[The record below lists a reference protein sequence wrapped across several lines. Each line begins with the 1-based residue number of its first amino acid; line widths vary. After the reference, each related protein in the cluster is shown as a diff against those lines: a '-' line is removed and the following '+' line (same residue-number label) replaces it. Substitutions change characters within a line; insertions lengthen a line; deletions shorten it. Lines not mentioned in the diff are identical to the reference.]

1 MLYLIGFMGVGKTT
15 IGKQIAALNKVVFI
29 DTDSQIEKETSK
41 SIKEIFETDGEIA
54 FRKLETDT
62 IRSIDRKAIIACGG
76 GLTAHNNNIEYLKH
90 KGTVIYL
97 KASTETLIKR
107 LEKNKNKRPLI
118 SNLTNAKRLE
128 FIRKILK
135 EREKTYKQADY
146 TIETDNKTV
155 KEVLREINS
164 LLLTI

>member
-15 IGKQIAALNKVVFI
+15 IGKQIAALNKVIFI

-62 IRSIDRKAIIACGG
+62 IRSINRKAIIACGG
-76 GLTAHNNNIEYLKH
+76 GLPAHNNNIEYLKH

-118 SNLTNAKRLE
+118 SNLTNEERLE

-135 EREKTYKQADY
+135 ERGETYKQADY

>member
-15 IGKQIAALNKVVFI
+15 IGKQIAALNKVIFI

-62 IRSIDRKAIIACGG
+62 IHSIDRKAIIACGG
-76 GLTAHNNNIEYLKH
+76 GLPAHNNNIEYLMH
-90 KGTVIYL
+90 KGIVIYL

-118 SNLTNAKRLE
+118 SNLTNEERLE

>member
-62 IRSIDRKAIIACGG
+62 IRSINRKSVIACGG
-76 GLTAHNNNIEYLKH
+76 GLPAHNNNIEYLKH

-118 SNLTNAKRLE
+118 SNLTNEKRLE

>member
-15 IGKQIAALNKVVFI
+15 IGKQIAAFNKVVFI

-62 IRSIDRKAIIACGG
+62 IRSINRKAIIACGG
-76 GLTAHNNNIEYLKH
+76 GLPSHNNNIEYLKH
-90 KGTVIYL
+90 KETVIYL
-97 KASTETLIKR
+97 KASTVTLIKR

-118 SNLTNAKRLE
+118 SKLTNDKLLE

-135 EREKTYKQADY
+135 EREETYKQADY

>member
-15 IGKQIAALNKVVFI
+15 IGKQIAAFNKVVFI

-62 IRSIDRKAIIACGG
+62 IRSINRKAIIACGG
-76 GLTAHNNNIEYLKH
+76 GLPAHNNNIEYLKH

-107 LEKNKNKRPLI
+107 LEKNKDKRPLI
-118 SNLTNAKRLE
+118 SKLTNDKLLE

>member
-15 IGKQIAALNKVVFI
+15 IGKQIAALNKVIFI

-76 GLTAHNNNIEYLKH
+76 GLPAHNNNIEYLKH

-118 SNLTNAKRLE
+118 SNLTTDKRLE

>member
-29 DTDSQIEKETSK
+29 DTDSQIEIKTSK

-62 IRSIDRKAIIACGG
+62 IRSINRKAIVACGG
-76 GLTAHNNNIEYLKH
+76 GLPAHNNNIEYLKQ

-118 SNLTNAKRLE
+118 SNLTTDKRLE

>member
-15 IGKQIAALNKVVFI
+15 IGKQIAAVNKVVFI

-76 GLTAHNNNIEYLKH
+76 GLPLHNNNIEYLKY

-118 SNLTNAKRLE
+118 SNLTNEERLE

-135 EREKTYKQADY
+135 ERRGTYKQADY

>member
-15 IGKQIAALNKVVFI
+15 IGKQIAALNKVIFI

-62 IRSIDRKAIIACGG
+62 IRSINRKAIIACGG
-76 GLTAHNNNIEYLKH
+76 GLPAHNNNIEYLKH

-118 SNLTNAKRLE
+118 SKLTNDKRLE

>member
-15 IGKQIAALNKVVFI
+15 IGKQIAAFNKVVFI

-62 IRSIDRKAIIACGG
+62 IRSINRKAIIACGG
-76 GLTAHNNNIEYLKH
+76 GLPAHNNNIEYLKH

-118 SNLTNAKRLE
+118 SKLTNDKRLE

-135 EREKTYKQADY
+135 EREETYKQADY

>member
-62 IRSIDRKAIIACGG
+62 IRSINRKAIIACGG
-76 GLTAHNNNIEYLKH
+76 GLPAHNNNIEYLKH
-90 KGTVIYL
+90 KGIVIYL

-118 SNLTNAKRLE
+118 SNLTNEERLE

-135 EREKTYKQADY
+135 ERGGTYKQADY

>member
-62 IRSIDRKAIIACGG
+62 IRSINRKAIIACGG
-76 GLTAHNNNIEYLKH
+76 GLPAHNNNIEYLKH

-107 LEKNKNKRPLI
+107 LAKKKNKRPLI
-118 SNLTNAKRLE
+118 SNITNAKRLE

-135 EREKTYKQADY
+135 ERGETYKQADY

>member
-15 IGKQIAALNKVVFI
+15 IGKQIAAFNKVVFI

-62 IRSIDRKAIIACGG
+62 IRSINRKAIIACGG
-76 GLTAHNNNIEYLKH
+76 GLPAHNNNIEYLKH

-118 SNLTNAKRLE
+118 SKLTNDKLLE
-128 FIRKILK
+128 FIRRLLK
-135 EREKTYKQADY
+135 EREETYKQADY

>member
-15 IGKQIAALNKVVFI
+15 IGKQIAAFNKVVFI

-62 IRSIDRKAIIACGG
+62 IHSINKKAIIACGG
-76 GLTAHNNNIEYLKH
+76 GLPAHNNNIEYLKH
-90 KGTVIYL
+90 KGIVIYL

-118 SNLTNAKRLE
+118 SNLTNEERLE

>member
-62 IRSIDRKAIIACGG
+62 IRLINRKAIIACGG
-76 GLTAHNNNIEYLKH
+76 GLPAHNNNIEYLKQ

-118 SNLTNAKRLE
+118 SNLTTDKRLE
-128 FIRKILK
+128 FISKILK

>member
-15 IGKQIAALNKVVFI
+15 IGKQIAAFNKVVFI

-62 IRSIDRKAIIACGG
+62 IHSIDRKAIIACGG
-76 GLTAHNNNIEYLKH
+76 GLPAHNNNIEYLKH
-90 KGTVIYL
+90 KGTVIFL

-118 SNLTNAKRLE
+118 SKLTNDKLLE

-135 EREKTYKQADY
+135 ERRGTYKQADY

>member
-29 DTDSQIEKETSK
+29 DTDSQIEIKTSK
-41 SIKEIFETDGEIA
+41 SIKEIFEIDGEIA

-62 IRSIDRKAIIACGG
+62 IRSINKKAIIACGG
-76 GLTAHNNNIEYLKH
+76 GLPAHNNNIEYLKH
-90 KGTVIYL
+90 KGIVIYL
-97 KASTETLIKR
+97 KASTETLIQR
-107 LEKNKNKRPLI
+107 LEINKNKRPLI
-118 SNLTNAKRLE
+118 SNLTNEKRLE

-135 EREKTYKQADY
+135 KREITYKKADY
-146 TIETDNKTV
+146 TIETDNKPV
-155 KEVLREINS
+155 EKVLREINS

>member
-15 IGKQIAALNKVVFI
+15 IGKQIAAFNKVVFI

-62 IRSIDRKAIIACGG
+62 IRSINRKAIIACGG
-76 GLTAHNNNIEYLKH
+76 GLPAHNNNIEYLKYN
-90 KGTVIYL
+90 GTVIYL

-118 SNLTNAKRLE
+118 SKLTNDKLLE

-135 EREKTYKQADY
+135 EREETYKQADY

>member
-15 IGKQIAALNKVVFI
+15 IGKQIAALNKVIFI
-29 DTDSQIEKETSK
+29 DIDSQIEKETSK

-62 IRSIDRKAIIACGG
+62 IRSINRKSVIACGG
-76 GLTAHNNNIEYLKH
+76 GLPAHNNNIEYLKR
-90 KGTVIYL
+90 KGVVIYL
-97 KASTETLIKR
+97 KASTETLVKR

-118 SNLTNAKRLE
+118 SNLTNDKRLE
-128 FIRKILK
+128 FIRKTIK

-164 LLLTI
+164 LLITI

>member
-118 SNLTNAKRLE
+118 SKLTHDKLLE

-135 EREKTYKQADY
+135 EREETYKQADY

>member
-15 IGKQIAALNKVVFI
+15 IGKKIATLNKVVFI

-41 SIKEIFETDGEIA
+41 SIKEIFKTDGEIY
-54 FRKLETDT
+54 FRKLESDT
-62 IRSIDRKAIIACGG
+62 IRSINRKAIIACGG
-76 GLTAHNNNIEYLKH
+76 GLPCHNNNIEYLKK

-97 KASTETLIKR
+97 KASAETLSIR
-107 LEKNKNKRPLI
+107 LDSNKNNRPLI
-118 SNLTNAKRLE
+118 RNLTNDKQLE

-135 EREKTYKQADY
+135 EREKNYKKADY
-146 TIETDNKTV
+146 IIDTDNKTANQ
-155 KEVLREINS
+155 VLREINS

>member
-62 IRSIDRKAIIACGG
+62 IRSINRKAIIACGG
-76 GLTAHNNNIEYLKH
+76 GLPAHNNNIEYLKH

-118 SNLTNAKRLE
+118 SNLTNEKRLE

>member
-62 IRSIDRKAIIACGG
+62 IRSINRKAIIACGG
-76 GLTAHNNNIEYLKH
+76 GLPAHNNNIEYLKH

-118 SNLTNAKRLE
+118 SNLTNEKRLE

-135 EREKTYKQADY
+135 EREKSYKQADY

>member
-15 IGKQIAALNKVVFI
+15 IGKQIAAFNKVVFI

-76 GLTAHNNNIEYLKH
+76 GLPAHNNNIEYLKH
-90 KGTVIYL
+90 KGTVIFL

-118 SNLTNAKRLE
+118 SKLTNDKLLE

-135 EREKTYKQADY
+135 EREKTFKQADY

>member
-62 IRSIDRKAIIACGG
+62 IRSINRKSVIACGG
-76 GLTAHNNNIEYLKH
+76 GLPAHNNNIEYLKH
-90 KGTVIYL
+90 KGIVIYL

-118 SNLTNAKRLE
+118 SKLTNDKRLE

-164 LLLTI
+164 LFLSI

>member
-118 SNLTNAKRLE
+118 SNLTNVKRLE

>member
-62 IRSIDRKAIIACGG
+62 IRSINRKAIIACGG
-76 GLTAHNNNIEYLKH
+76 GLPAHNNNIEYLKH
-90 KGTVIYL
+90 KGIVIYL

-118 SNLTNAKRLE
+118 SNLTNEERLE

>member
-15 IGKQIAALNKVVFI
+15 IGKQIAVLNKDVFI
-29 DTDSQIEKETSK
+29 DTDRQIEKKTAK
-41 SIKEIFETDGEIA
+41 SINEIFETDGEFA

-76 GLTAHNNNIEYLKH
+76 GLPVHNNNIEYLKY

-118 SNLTNAKRLE
+118 SNLTNEERLE

-135 EREKTYKQADY
+135 ERRGTYKQADY

>member
-41 SIKEIFETDGEIA
+41 SVKEIFETDGEIA

-62 IRSIDRKAIIACGG
+62 IRSINRKAIIACGG
-76 GLTAHNNNIEYLKH
+76 GLPAHNNNIEYLKH
-90 KGTVIYL
+90 KGIVIYL

-118 SNLTNAKRLE
+118 SNLTNEKRLE

-135 EREKTYKQADY
+135 ERERSYKQADY

>member
-15 IGKQIAALNKVVFI
+15 IGKQIAALNKVIFI

-62 IRSIDRKAIIACGG
+62 IRSINRKAIIACGG
-76 GLTAHNNNIEYLKH
+76 GLPAHNNNIEYLKH

-118 SNLTNAKRLE
+118 SKLTNDKRLE

-135 EREKTYKQADY
+135 EREETYKQADY

>member
-15 IGKQIAALNKVVFI
+15 IGKQIAALNKVIFI

-62 IRSIDRKAIIACGG
+62 IHSIDRKAIIACGG
-76 GLTAHNNNIEYLKH
+76 GLPAHNNNIEYLKH
-90 KGTVIYL
+90 KGIVIYL

-118 SNLTNAKRLE
+118 SNLTNEERLE

-164 LLLTI
+164 LHLTI

>member
-76 GLTAHNNNIEYLKH
+76 GLPIHNNNIEYLKH

-118 SNLTNAKRLE
+118 SNLTNEKRLE
-128 FIRKILK
+128 FIRKILE

>member
-15 IGKQIAALNKVVFI
+15 IGKQIAAFNKVVFI

-62 IRSIDRKAIIACGG
+62 IRSINRKAIIACGG
-76 GLTAHNNNIEYLKH
+76 GLPAHNNNIEYLKH

-118 SNLTNAKRLE
+118 SKLTNDKRLE

>member
-15 IGKQIAALNKVVFI
+15 IGKQIAAFNKVVFI

-62 IRSIDRKAIIACGG
+62 IHSIDRKAIIACGG
-76 GLTAHNNNIEYLKH
+76 GLPAHNNNIEYLKH
-90 KGTVIYL
+90 KGIVIYL

-118 SNLTNAKRLE
+118 SNLTNEKRLE

-135 EREKTYKQADY
+135 EREETYKQADY

>member
-15 IGKQIAALNKVVFI
+15 IGKQIAALNKVIFI

-62 IRSIDRKAIIACGG
+62 IHSIDRKAIIACGG
-76 GLTAHNNNIEYLKH
+76 GLPAHNNNIEYLKH
-90 KGTVIYL
+90 KGIVIYL

-118 SNLTNAKRLE
+118 SKLTNDKLLE

-135 EREKTYKQADY
+135 EREETYKQADY

>member
-15 IGKQIAALNKVVFI
+15 IGKQIAAFNKVVFI

-76 GLTAHNNNIEYLKH
+76 GLPAHNNNIEYLKH

-118 SNLTNAKRLE
+118 SKLTNDKLLE

-135 EREKTYKQADY
+135 EREETYKQADY

>member
-15 IGKQIAALNKVVFI
+15 IGKQIAVLNKVVFI
-29 DTDSQIEKETSK
+29 DTDSQIEKKTAK
-41 SIKEIFETDGEIA
+41 SINEIFETDGEFA

-76 GLTAHNNNIEYLKH
+76 GLPVHNNNIEYLKYN
-90 KGTVIYL
+90 GTVIYL
-97 KASTETLIKR
+97 KASAKTLIKR
-107 LEKNKNKRPLI
+107 LEKNKNKRPIINKLR
-118 SNLTNAKRLE
+118 NDKLLE
-128 FIRKILK
+128 FIHRILK
-135 EREKTYKQADY
+135 ERERTYKQADY

-155 KEVLREINS
+155 NEVLREINS

>member
-1 MLYLIGFMGVGKTT
+1 MGVGKTT
-15 IGKQIAALNKVVFI
+15 IGKQIAAFNKVVFI
-29 DTDSQIEKETSK
+29 DSDSQIEKETSK

-62 IRSIDRKAIIACGG
+62 IHSIDRKAIIACGG
-76 GLTAHNNNIEYLKH
+76 GLPAHNNNIEYLKQ

-118 SNLTNAKRLE
+118 SNLTNEKRLE

>member
-62 IRSIDRKAIIACGG
+62 IRSINRKAIIACGG
-76 GLTAHNNNIEYLKH
+76 GLPAHNNNIEYLKH

-107 LEKNKNKRPLI
+107 LEKNKRPLI
-118 SNLTNAKRLE
+118 SKLTNDKLLE